1 MMEHQSTLF
10 RIFVHVMALLV
21 ALIIIAPLAWL
32 FIMSISSNAD
42 LSAKP
47 LHWWPQDLDLSRYG
61 KLLSSVDNSAGAA
74 FMASLGNSLKV
85 ASMAT
90 VAALIVGIPAG
101 WAASRYPQVKWTLG
115 GIIATY
121 MLPPVALSVP
131 LYMLLAKFGLLN
143 NVFGL
148 VLVYL
153 SILAPFVTWLLK
165 AGFDPIPHELEQAA
179 SIDGA
184 RFDQMLRIVIL
195 PLALPVVAT
204 AVIFAFL
211 LAWDEFFYALLFTSN
226 QNAKTLTV
234 AIADLAGGRVSD
246 YGIIATAG
254 VIASLPPVVIGILM
268 QRALISGLT
277 NGGVKG

>member
-1 MMEHQSTLF
+1 MEHQSLIF
-10 RIFVHVMALLV
+10 RIFIHAMALLV
-21 ALIIIAPLAWL
+21 AVVILAPLAWL
-32 FIMSISSNAD
+32 FIMSVSSSVD

-47 LHWWPQDLDLSRYG
+47 LHWWPETLDFSRYS
-61 KLLSSVDNSAGAA
+61 LLFSQSDNSAGAA
-74 FMASLGNSLKV
+74 FMSSLGNSIKV

-90 VAALIVGIPAG
+90 IAALVVGVPAG
-101 WAASRYPQVKWTLG
+101 WAASRNPQLGWTLG
-115 GIIATY
+115 GVIGTY

-131 LYMLLAKFGLLN
+131 LYLILAKFGLLN

-148 VLVYL
+148 ALVYL

-165 AGFDPIPHELEQAA
+165 AGFDPIPRDLEDAA

-184 RFDQMLRIVIL
+184 RLDQMLRIVIL
-195 PLALPVVAT
+195 PLALPVIAT
-204 AVIFAFL
+204 ALIFAFL

-246 YGIIATAG
+246 YGLIATAG
-254 VIASLPPVVIGILM
+254 VIAALPPVAVGILM